1 MLSHYISPPLH
12 SLPETYFSFRTS
24 TDTRTKLREKVER
37 GTRRR
42 AGVRTLLST
51 AKWPGVNH
59 LLRCASE
66 AHTRVYHAPP
76 ISRGIKNTLAKSRKL
91 RERTED
97 RQWDGKRGKWGG
109 AKWDRGD
116 VQGVQSGWW
125 KGQKKHSKSAR
136 QVHWKSLP
144 TSNYLGNKL

>member
-1 MLSHYISPPLH
+1 MLSHYISPLLH

-97 RQWDGKRGKWGG
+97 RQ
-109 AKWDRGD
+109 
-116 VQGVQSGWW
+116 
-125 KGQKKHSKSAR
+125 
-136 QVHWKSLP
+136 
-144 TSNYLGNKL
+144 